1 MKTILHPPRPTP
13 APRPPRLPTT
23 RTLLCLGLATALALG
38 GCSTPSSVT
47 PSGTVPPAG
56 RTADQQ
62 RRSDFDKSL
71 DAWHGATVQELV
83 RKLGKPESIDLRNDG
98 ALDYQYSKSGR
109 TTGDKRP
116 AFSCTV
122 RYIVEGGTLRVI
134 GHTIQGC

>member
-1 MKTILHPPRPTP
+1 M
-13 APRPPRLPTT
+13 
-23 RTLLCLGLATALALG
+23 LG
-38 GCSTPSSVT
+38 GCSTPSAPSSSAV
-47 PSGTVPPAG
+47 PSGG

-62 RRSDFDKSL
+62 RRTDFDKSL

-109 TTGDKRP
+109 ATADKRP
-116 AFSCTV
+116 AFTCTV
-122 RYIVEGGTLRVI
+122 RYIIEGGTLRVI

>member
-1 MKTILHPPRPTP
+1 M
-13 APRPPRLPTT
+13 
-23 RTLLCLGLATALALG
+23 LLCLGVGSALVLG
-38 GCSTPSSVT
+38 GCSTPSAP
-47 PSGTVPPAG
+47 PSGSVPPAG

-109 TTGDKRP
+109 ATGDKRP